1 MTKALLPIL
10 AGLLL
15 LAGCSHNYV
24 IVRSDFSRLYVNN
37 KPKYRDG
44 YYYFKDANGQPDRIP
59 AGRVREV
66 SPADMVSDPNAA
78 FKPVHSN

>member
-1 MTKALLPIL
+1 MTKLLLPFL

-15 LAGCSHNYV
+15 LAGCAQNYV

-44 YYYFKDANGQPDRIP
+44 YYYFKDADGQPDRIS

-66 SPADMVSDPNAA
+66 SPASMVDDPNSR
-78 FKPVHSN
+78 FKPVHTN